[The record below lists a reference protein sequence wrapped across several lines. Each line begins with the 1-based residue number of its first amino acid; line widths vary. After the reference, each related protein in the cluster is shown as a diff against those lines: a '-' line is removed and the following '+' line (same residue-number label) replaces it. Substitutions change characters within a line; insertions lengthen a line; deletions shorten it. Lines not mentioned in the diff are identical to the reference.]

1 MNIPRSYY
9 GILSSRQLVDDME
22 GALSA
27 PCAEAVV
34 DCLEH
39 SILMSKD
46 GAVDLDLDR
55 DKLVLALDSN
65 GGLSTWDE
73 YLRNRDGIATAILKS
88 RYRNLYKLLGEQ
100 VSEENYLAIAKNQ
113 ILVDIQGGDLL
124 YQIFTSNILQRNA
137 GEEAPFFEYIQ
148 RVCSKDIVKPGCGGF
163 GIRNFLTL
171 FLSIEVSK
179 AMQEAIDARASG
191 DSERQQYAQKMV
203 EYFTEQMNESNPI
216 LTDISE
222 AMTEEGVCRDKIAEL
237 SSNHLYDDL
246 HIWEGRLQ
254 AATEKKIKGNTRLM
268 ECSSHYNEQMKQLR
282 TSRHRVN

>member
-1 MNIPRSYY
+1 LNIPRSYY
-9 GILSSRQLVDDME
+9 GILSPRQLIDDME

-27 PCAEAVV
+27 SCAEAVV
-34 DCLEH
+34 DCLEQ
-39 SILMSKD
+39 SMLMSKE
-46 GAVDLDLDR
+46 GAVHLDLESDM
-55 DKLVLALDSN
+55 LGLALDSHSS
-65 GGLSTWDE
+65 LVTRDE
-73 YLRNRDGIATAILKS
+73 YLRNRDGIVTAVLKS

-100 VSEENYLAIAKNQ
+100 VSEENYLAIVRNQ

-124 YQIFTSNILQRNA
+124 YQIFTSNILQKNA

-148 RVCSKDIVKPGCGGF
+148 RVCSKDVVKPGCGGF

-179 AMQEAIDARASG
+179 AMQEVVDAKALG
-191 DSERQQYAQKMV
+191 DTDRQQYAQKMV

-237 SSNHLYDDL
+237 SSNQLYDDVRL
-246 HIWEGRLQ
+246 WEGKLQ
-254 AATEKKIKGNTRLM
+254 AATDRKIKGNSRLM
-268 ECSSHYNEQMKQLR
+268 ECSSRYNELMKQLR
-282 TSRHRVN
+282 KSRHSVK